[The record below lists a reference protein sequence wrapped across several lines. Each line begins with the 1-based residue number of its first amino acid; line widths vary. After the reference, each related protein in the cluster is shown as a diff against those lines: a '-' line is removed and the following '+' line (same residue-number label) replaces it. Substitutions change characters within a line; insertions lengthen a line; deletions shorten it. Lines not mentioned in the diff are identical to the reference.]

1 MAVTVYQ
8 DVLRGQ
14 SLSGRCRMAKPLVF
28 HFKDGDFAFGL
39 NKVDRS
45 RLYGYK
51 EVEVLDEK
59 GRKCELATL
68 GGDGHTV
75 IGRGGSSFAQ
85 LSVDGEW
92 CDKSSL
98 RPVDTEGRE
107 ITPVPSSYSAP
118 VALTEPTTVAD
129 YLQHNIRLVYVL
141 EPEGDASSLF
151 EELKSGAVY
160 KFPYSYRGGLEA
172 DAGFLI
178 QGADG
183 NFFMAVGN
191 PTRVEFIGPTQIS
204 TVEEEAGADDVDMM
218 DFDMI

>member
-1 MAVTVYQ
+1 
-8 DVLRGQ
+8 
-14 SLSGRCRMAKPLVF
+14 MAKPLVF
-28 HFKDGDFAFGL
+28 HFKDSDFAFGL

-92 CDKSSL
+92 CDKSAL
-98 RPVDTEGRE
+98 KPVDTEGRE

-118 VALTEPTTVAD
+118 VNLTEPTTVAD

-141 EPEGDASSLF
+141 EPEGDASPLY
-151 EELKSGAVY
+151 EELKGGAIY
-160 KFPYSYRGGLEA
+160 RFPYSYRGGLEA

-191 PTRVEFIGPTQIS
+191 PTRVEFVGPTQIS
-204 TVEEEAGADDVDMM
+204 TVEEELDADDADMM

>member
-1 MAVTVYQ
+1 
-8 DVLRGQ
+8 
-14 SLSGRCRMAKPLVF
+14 MAKPLVF

-59 GRKCELATL
+59 GRRCELATL

-92 CDKSSL
+92 CDKSAL
-98 RPVDTEGRE
+98 KPVNTEGHE

-118 VALTEPTTVAD
+118 VNLTEPTTVAD

-141 EPEGDASSLF
+141 EPEGDASPLY
-151 EELKSGAVY
+151 EELKGGAIY
-160 KFPYSYRGGLEA
+160 RFPYSYRGGLEA

-191 PTRVEFIGPTQIS
+191 PTRVEFVGPTQIS
-204 TVEEEAGADDVDMM
+204 TVEEEVDADDADMM

>member
-1 MAVTVYQ
+1 MAVTAYQ
-8 DVLRGQ
+8 DVLRDQ
-14 SLSGRCRMAKPLVF
+14 SLSERCRMAKPLVF

-98 RPVDTEGRE
+98 KPVDTEGRE

-118 VALTEPTTVAD
+118 VTLTEPTTVAD

-151 EELKSGAVY
+151 EELKGGAVY
-160 KFPYSYRGGLEA
+160 KFPYSYRGGPGSRRGIPDPGGRWEFLHGRRKSDTCRIHWTDA
-172 DAGFLI
+172 DL
-178 QGADG
+178 D
-183 NFFMAVGN
+183 
-191 PTRVEFIGPTQIS
+191 R
-204 TVEEEAGADDVDMM
+204 
-218 DFDMI
+218 

>member
-1 MAVTVYQ
+1 
-8 DVLRGQ
+8 
-14 SLSGRCRMAKPLVF
+14 MAKPLVF
-28 HFKDGDFAFGL
+28 HFNDSDFAFGL

-92 CDKSSL
+92 CDKSAL
-98 RPVDTEGRE
+98 KPVDTEGRE

-118 VALTEPTTVAD
+118 VNLTEPTTVAD

-141 EPEGDASSLF
+141 EPEGDASPLY
-151 EELKSGAVY
+151 EELKGGAIY
-160 KFPYSYRGGLEA
+160 RFPYSYRGGLEA

-191 PTRVEFIGPTQIS
+191 PTRVEFVGPTQIT
-204 TVEEEAGADDVDMM
+204 TVEEEVDADDAGMM

>member
-1 MAVTVYQ
+1 
-8 DVLRGQ
+8 
-14 SLSGRCRMAKPLVF
+14 MAKPLVF

-92 CDKSSL
+92 CDKSAL
-98 RPVDTEGRE
+98 KPVDTEGHE

-118 VALTEPTTVAD
+118 VNLTEPTTVAD

-141 EPEGDASSLF
+141 EPEGDASPLY
-151 EELKSGAVY
+151 EELKGGAIY

-191 PTRVEFIGPTQIS
+191 PTRVEFVGPTQIS
-204 TVEEEAGADDVDMM
+204 TVEEEVDADDADMM

>member
-1 MAVTVYQ
+1 
-8 DVLRGQ
+8 
-14 SLSGRCRMAKPLVF
+14 MAKPLVF

-59 GRKCELATL
+59 RRKCELATL

-92 CDKSSL
+92 CDKAAL
-98 RPVDTEGRE
+98 KPVDTEGHE

-118 VALTEPTTVAD
+118 VNLTEPTTVAD
-129 YLQHNIRLVYVL
+129 YLKHNIRLVYVL
-141 EPEGDASSLF
+141 EPEGDASPLY
-151 EELKSGAVY
+151 EELKGGAIY
-160 KFPYSYRGGLEA
+160 RFPYSYRGGLEA

-191 PTRVEFIGPTQIS
+191 PTRVEFVGPTQIT
-204 TVEEEAGADDVDMM
+204 TVEEEADADDADMM

>member
-1 MAVTVYQ
+1 
-8 DVLRGQ
+8 
-14 SLSGRCRMAKPLVF
+14 MAKPLVF

-85 LSVDGEW
+85 LTVDGEW
-92 CDKSSL
+92 CDKSAL
-98 RPVDTEGRE
+98 KPVDTEGHE

-118 VALTEPTTVAD
+118 VNLTEPTTVAD

-141 EPEGDASSLF
+141 EPEGDASPLY
-151 EELKSGAVY
+151 EELKGGAIY

-191 PTRVEFIGPTQIS
+191 PTRVEFVGPTQIS
-204 TVEEEAGADDVDMM
+204 TVEEEVDADDADMM

>member
-1 MAVTVYQ
+1 
-8 DVLRGQ
+8 
-14 SLSGRCRMAKPLVF
+14 MAKPLVF

-59 GRKCELATL
+59 GRRCELATL

-92 CDKSSL
+92 CDKSAL
-98 RPVDTEGRE
+98 KPVNTEGHE

-118 VALTEPTTVAD
+118 VNLTEPTTVAD

-141 EPEGDASSLF
+141 EPEGDASPLY
-151 EELKSGAVY
+151 EEFKGGAIY
-160 KFPYSYRGGLEA
+160 RFPYSYRGGLEA

-191 PTRVEFIGPTQIS
+191 PTRVEFVGPTQIS
-204 TVEEEAGADDVDMM
+204 TVEEEVDADDADMM

>member
-1 MAVTVYQ
+1 
-8 DVLRGQ
+8 
-14 SLSGRCRMAKPLVF
+14 MAKPLVF

-92 CDKSSL
+92 CDKASL
-98 RPVDTEGRE
+98 KPVDTEGHE

-118 VALTEPTTVAD
+118 VNLTEPTTVAD

-141 EPEGDASSLF
+141 EPEGDASRLY
-151 EELKSGAVY
+151 EELKGGAIF

-191 PTRVEFIGPTQIS
+191 PTRVEFVGPTQIT
-204 TVEEEAGADDVDMM
+204 TVEEEADADDADMM